1 MSELVINQAVLQIL
15 DYTAGN
21 EVYSEQTMNLEDAVN
36 GSYVK
41 KYIKKITEDIGLR
54 KGILAKDSSLHEL
67 LTAYKQTDAD
77 FRECSNN
84 LGRYISDCLKD
95 VTDHP
100 YDLLMVDYRYD
111 DVPYLAVLFI
121 PNEKAYTHITGEENG
136 RIVNRIMMGS
146 GYLPSPNKK
155 LHTFFIVNMM
165 NEEVQY
171 VDDENWKD
179 DIPLLQERILMCS
192 SQKSTKEVLQETND
206 IVNEI
211 AEKCDENPALLLSKY
226 KNYVQAAS
234 EESDTISKE
243 DLAVNVFNESEEMQD
258 TFLSA
263 SLEHELPEEMH
274 ISSRPAMRKMKNQ
287 RIRTDSGIEIS
298 FPTEYSGNP
307 DVIEFIN
314 NPDGTISIEIKHIEK
329 ITNRS

>member
-1 MSELVINQAVLQIL
+1 MNELVISQAVLQIL
-15 DYTAGN
+15 DYTSGN

-54 KGILAKDSSLHEL
+54 KGILEKESSFREL
-67 LTAYKQTDAD
+67 LEAYKKTDAD
-77 FRECSNN
+77 FRICSEN
-84 LGRYISDCLKD
+84 LGKYISDCLKD
-95 VTDHP
+95 VTDQP

-121 PNEKAYTHITGEENG
+121 PNEKAYTHITESENG
-136 RIVNRIMMGS
+136 RIVNHVMMGS
-146 GYLPSPNKK
+146 GFLPSPNKK
-155 LHTFFIVNMM
+155 LHTFFTVNLL

-171 VDDENWKD
+171 VDEENWKD
-179 DIPLLQERILMCS
+179 DIHLLQDRILMCS
-192 SQKSTKEVLQETND
+192 SQKSVKEVLQDTND

-211 AEKCDENPALLLSKY
+211 AEKCDENPALLLSRY
-226 KNYVQAAS
+226 KNYVQNAS

-263 SLEHELPEEMH
+263 SLEHELPEEMN
-274 ISSRPAMRKMKNQ
+274 ISARPAIRRMKNQ

-329 ITNRS
+329 IINRG

>member
-1 MSELVINQAVLQIL
+1 MSELVINKAVLEIL
-15 DYTAGN
+15 DYTSGN
-21 EVYSEQTMNLEDAVN
+21 EIYSEQTMNLEDAVN

-41 KYIKKITEDIGLR
+41 KYIKKVTEDIGLR
-54 KGILAKDSSLHEL
+54 KGELSKDSSFYNL
-67 LTAYKQTDAD
+67 LDAYKKPDAD
-77 FRECSNN
+77 FRVCCKE
-84 LGRYISDCLKD
+84 LAEYISDCLKD
-95 VTDHP
+95 VTDQP

-121 PNEKAYTHITGEENG
+121 PNQKAYTHITEEENG
-136 RIVNRIMMGS
+136 RIVNHVMMGS
-146 GYLPSPNKK
+146 GFLSSPGKK
-155 LHTFFIVNMM
+155 LRTFFIVNLL
-165 NEEVQY
+165 NDGVQY
-171 VDDENWKD
+171 VDEENWKD
-179 DIPLLQERILMCS
+179 DIHLLQDRILMCT

-226 KNYVQAAS
+226 KNYIQNAS

-263 SLEHELPEEMH
+263 SLEHELPEEMD
-274 ISSRPAMRKMKNQ
+274 ISARPAIRKMKNQ

-329 ITNRS
+329 IINRG